1 MKVLEPKCHVEQYL
15 GKPPM
20 QVTVSYKAANG
31 NGRHLETSIMEQL
44 SEN

>member
-20 QVTVSYKAANG
+20 QVTVSYK
-31 NGRHLETSIMEQL
+31 LQMETTVIRKLVSW
-44 SEN
+44 SN